1 MRARPLFV
9 AALFLGLAG
18 AAAPARA
25 ADTFKVDPVHSSL
38 LFRIKHLNVGY
49 IYGRFNAFS
58 GTFAFD
64 RDPAQC
70 NLSFE
75 VNIDSLDTA
84 NADRDKHLK
93 GPDFFNVKQY
103 ATASFKSKAVKALDE
118 KTYEVSGDL
127 TLHGVT
133 QPVTVKLER
142 VGTAKGM
149 RGEVRT
155 GIETTFPIKRSDFG
169 MKYGLQLLSDEVR
182 IIVAVE
188 GVQQ

>member
-1 MRARPLFV
+1 MRVRLLV

-64 RDPAQC
+64 RDPAQS
-70 NLSFE
+70 NLTFE
-75 VNIDSLDTA
+75 VNIDSIDTA
-84 NADRDKHLK
+84 NAARDKHVK
-93 GPDFFNVKQY
+93 GPDFFNVKEF
-103 ATASFKSKAVKALDE
+103 ATASFKSKSFKALDE
-118 KTYEVSGDL
+118 KTYEVSGEM

-133 QPVTVKLER
+133 QPVVVKLER
-142 VGTAKGM
+142 IGTARGM

-155 GIETTFPIKRSDFG
+155 GIETTFTIKRSDFG

-182 IIVAVE
+182 VIVAVE

>member
-9 AALFLGLAG
+9 AALLLGLAT
-18 AAAPARA
+18 APARA

-38 LFRIKHLNVGY
+38 LFRIKHLNAGY

-58 GTFAFD
+58 GSFSFD
-64 RDPAQC
+64 KDPAQC
-70 NLSFE
+70 NLSFA

-84 NADRDKHLK
+84 NAARDKHLK
-93 GPDFFNVKQY
+93 GPDFFNVKELPS
-103 ATASFKSKAVKALDE
+103 ASFKSKSVKALDE

-133 QPVTVKLER
+133 QPVKVKVER
-142 VGTAKGM
+142 VGTARDM
-149 RGEVRT
+149 RGAVRS
-155 GIETTFPIKRSDFG
+155 GIETTFVIKRSDFG

-182 IIVAVE
+182 IIVATE
-188 GVQQ
+188 GIQQ

>member
-1 MRARPLFV
+1 MRMRPLV
-9 AALFLGLAG
+9 AAALLIGL

-49 IYGRFNAFS
+49 IYGRFNAYS

-64 RDPAQC
+64 RDPGQC
-70 NLSFE
+70 GLTFA

-93 GPDFFNVKQY
+93 GPDFFNVKEFP
-103 ATASFKSKAVKALDE
+103 TASFKSKSVKALDD

-127 TLHGVT
+127 TLRGVT
-133 QPVTVKLER
+133 KEVTVRLER
-142 VGTAKGM
+142 IGTARGM
-149 RGEVRT
+149 RGEVRS
-155 GIETTFPIKRSDFG
+155 GIDTTFVIKRSDFG
-169 MKYGLQLLSDEVR
+169 MKAAPQLLSDEVR
-182 IIVAVE
+182 ITVAVE
-188 GVQQ
+188 GVQQR

>member
-1 MRARPLFV
+1 MRMRPLV
-9 AALFLGLAG
+9 AAALLAG
-18 AAAPARA
+18 LAAAPARA

-49 IYGRFNAFS
+49 IYGRFNAYS

-70 NLSFE
+70 SLTFE

-93 GPDFFNVKQY
+93 GPDFFNVKEFP
-103 ATASFKSKAVKALDE
+103 TASFKSKSVKALDE
-118 KTYEVSGDL
+118 KIYEVSGDL
-127 TLHGVT
+127 TLRGVT
-133 QPVTVKLER
+133 QPVTVRLER
-142 VGTAKGM
+142 IGTARGM
-149 RGEVRT
+149 RGEVRS
-155 GIETTFPIKRSDFG
+155 GIETTFVIKRSDFG

-182 IIVAVE
+182 ITVAVE
-188 GVQQ
+188 GIQQ

>member
-1 MRARPLFV
+1 MRMRPLVV
-9 AALFLGLAG
+9 AALLTAL

-38 LFRIKHLNVGY
+38 LFRIKHLNAGY
-49 IYGRFNAFS
+49 IYGRFNAYS

-70 NLSFE
+70 NLTFE
-75 VNIDSLDTA
+75 VNVDSIYTA

-93 GPDFFNVKQY
+93 GPDFFNVKEFP
-103 ATASFKSKAVKALDE
+103 TASFKSKSVKPLDD

-133 QPVTVKLER
+133 QPVTVRLER
-142 VGTAKGM
+142 VGTAKGP
-149 RGEVRT
+149 RGEVRS
-155 GIETTFPIKRSDFG
+155 GIETTFVIKRSDFG
-169 MKYGLQLLSDEVR
+169 MKTGLQFLSDEVR
-182 IIVAVE
+182 ITVAVE
-188 GVQQ
+188 GVQQR

>member
-1 MRARPLFV
+1 MRARSLV
-9 AALFLGLAG
+9 AAALFLGLAG

-49 IYGRFNAFS
+49 IYGRFNAFG

-64 RDPAQC
+64 KDPAAC
-70 NLSFE
+70 NLTFE

-93 GPDFFNVKQY
+93 GPDFFNVKQF
-103 ATASFKSKAVKALDE
+103 ATAGFKSKSFKAVDE

-155 GIETTFPIKRSDFG
+155 GIDTTFTIKRSDFG

-182 IIVAVE
+182 ITVAVE
-188 GVQQ
+188 GIQQ